1 MSKLFL
7 FLVFFT
13 AISCEFT
20 PSEEYPLYPNCDCE
34 RITDVKGHVDELT
47 GTRISYTLKLKN
59 DCTSRETT
67 RVIDTTEHI
76 DFKVNKCL
84 YQYGF

>member
-7 FLVFFT
+7 FLVFFAT
-13 AISCEFT
+13 ISCEFT
-20 PSEEYPLYPNCDCE
+20 PSEDYPLYPNCNCE
-34 RITDVKGHVDELT
+34 RIIKKPIGNVDSL
-47 GTRISYTLKLKN
+47 GNRVNYVLKLKN

-67 RVIDTTEHI
+67 RIINTIEHI

-84 YQYGF
+84 YQYGL